1 MPTDFVDPMELN
13 VHPKT
18 QKEVGVLLKDSTQ
31 SLLNAFKKINLSV
44 FPSEVGLIPLI
55 LAKTWNAVQL

>member
-1 MPTDFVDPMELN
+1 MVSVDLTELN

-31 SLLNAFKKINLSV
+31 LLLNQLKKINHSV
-44 FPSEVGLIPLI
+44 KIIFKFIQI
-55 LAKTWNAVQL
+55 

>member
-1 MPTDFVDPMELN
+1 MVSVDLTELN

-31 SLLNAFKKINLSV
+31 LLLNQLKKINHSV
-44 FPSEVGLIPLI
+44 FPWEVGLIPLI
-55 LAKTWNAVQL
+55 LVKIWNVPPH